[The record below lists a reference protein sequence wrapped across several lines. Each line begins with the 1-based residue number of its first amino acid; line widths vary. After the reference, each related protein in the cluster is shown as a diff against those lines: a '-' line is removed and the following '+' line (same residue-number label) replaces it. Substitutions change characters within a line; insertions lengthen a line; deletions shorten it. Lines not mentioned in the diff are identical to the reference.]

1 MNEKNVKLSNFALWS
16 GRVLYMIDVAGLF
29 FIRWENGG
37 TMRRKRSYR
46 SYKFTDKHHSKRG
59 VRSTIA
65 GGIALVCTLLDLN
78 FAYTEK
84 GNAGEIVAVFGL
96 IAVLCSIYGIFAAK
110 RSFKE
115 EEVYY
120 VFSRIGLIVNLILVV
135 FWGFVITWGFV
146 L

>member
-1 MNEKNVKLSNFALWS
+1 
-16 GRVLYMIDVAGLF
+16 
-29 FIRWENGG
+29 
-37 TMRRKRSYR
+37 MRRSRSYR

-65 GGIALVCTLLDLN
+65 GAIGLLCTLLDLN

-84 GNAGEIVAVFGL
+84 GNAGRIVALFGM
-96 IAVLCSIYGIFAAK
+96 IAVLCSIYGVITAK

-120 VFSRIGLIVNLILVV
+120 IFSRIGLIANLILVI
-135 FWGFVITWGFV
+135 FWGDVIVWGF
-146 L
+146 LL